1 MILDLLVVLL
11 LAVTLWKIKPVKP
24 IKEFNDSYLSVTTSN
39 AYRGIFALIVI
50 FHHLAQRTT
59 GGYLMPDF
67 TRIGYL
73 AVAVFFFLSGYGLQ
87 KKNISDQAYSR
98 GFLIKRIPTILIPY
112 IIMCVLYWGTYAL
125 LGDVRTLSSIWNN
138 FIKYGDPIVWF
149 SWYVISII
157 VFYLAF
163 YLLMKIF
170 KRHHL
175 GTILGGIAYFIVYVF
190 LCKKLSFG
198 SWWYTTALLPVLG
211 IVWATYEKQILKF
224 VRKSYF
230 ALLPLLLL
238 AFVALSLYKWTI
250 YWSVWPSAWFELI
263 LTIVSSL
270 LFVVTA
276 VLLSL
281 KLKIGNK
288 ILDFLGSISFEI
300 YMTQGLS
307 MLLLRNDY
315 IKIANDSIWS
325 VAVILV
331 TVVLSFFLHKLF
343 SFLLKKYNS
352 SIKKIKVQ

>member
-24 IKEFNDSYLSVTTSN
+24 INEFNGSYLSVTTSN
-39 AYRGIFALIVI
+39 AYRGIFALVVI
-50 FHHLAQRTT
+50 LHHLAQRTT

-87 KKNISDQAYSR
+87 KKNISDESYSR

-112 IIMCVLYWGTYAL
+112 VIMCILYWVTYAL
-125 LGDVRTLSSIWNN
+125 LGDVRTLSSTWNS

-149 SWYVISII
+149 SWYVVSII

-170 KRHHL
+170 RRHHL
-175 GTILGGIAYFIVYVF
+175 GTILGGIAYFFVYVF
-190 LCKKLSFG
+190 VCRKLSFG
-198 SWWYTTALLPVLG
+198 FWWYSTALLPVLG
-211 IVWATYEKQILKF
+211 IAWATYERQILKF
-224 VRKSYF
+224 IRKSYF
-230 ALLPLLLL
+230 VLLPLLLL
-238 AFVALSLYKWTI
+238 AFVALSLYKWPL
-250 YWSVWPSAWFELI
+250 YWLIPSVWTELT
-263 LTIVSSL
+263 LTIILSL

-276 VLLSL
+276 LLLSL
-281 KLKIGNK
+281 KLKVGNK

-315 IKIANDSIWS
+315 LKITNDSVWS
-325 VAVILV
+325 VSVILL
-331 TVVLSFFLHKLF
+331 TIVLSFFLHKLF
-343 SFLLKKYNS
+343 AFLLKKY
-352 SIKKIKVQ
+352 ILLTKR